1 MINLNYTIL
10 IQMIIFIA
18 LVIIMNKIFYQP
30 IFQVLDERKNLIDG
44 NRKQAEELTQKTEA
58 LLSEYEKKLVEARQK
73 AVAMVNEARMMAQEE
88 QKEAIVKARAE
99 MERSLAELKAQLEK
113 EKEEARKVLRQ
124 TANLLAVLIA
134 EKLVGRRF
142 EEERV

>member
-10 IQMIIFIA
+10 IEMVIFVT
-18 LVIIMNKIFYQP
+18 LVVVMNKLFYKP
-30 IFQVLDERKNLIDG
+30 IFDILDRRRELIDG
-44 NRKQAEELTQKTEA
+44 NKRQAEELSKKAEA
-58 LLSEYEKKLVEARQK
+58 LLSEYEKKLLEARQK
-73 AVAMVNEARMMAQEE
+73 AVALVNEARQAAQEE
-88 QKEAIVKARAE
+88 QKEAIAKARAE
-99 MERSLAELKAQLEK
+99 MEKALAELKKQLEK

-134 EKLVGRRF
+134 EKLVGRKF